1 MQPDQIAKKIRKTL
15 LDQKGRLEDY
25 LYLLEKEEEDIINK
39 DPEKLIAHIDLEKN
53 ILNELSLL
61 KKVINPL
68 EFAYFNSPYKKDISL
83 LGLKNSINKLSD
95 QIKEKSIKN
104 KEELKIALDKVKAEL
119 RGIRKKGITN
129 SSYDKVD
136 SRLVDVC
143 G

>member
-15 LDQKGRLEDY
+15 LDKKERLEDY
-25 LYLLEKEEEDIINK
+25 LHLLEKEEEDIINK

-53 ILNELSLL
+53 ILIELSLL

-68 EFAYFNSPYKKDISL
+68 EIAYYNSPYKKDNSL
-83 LGLKNSINKLSD
+83 LELRNNINRLSD
-95 QIKEKSIKN
+95 QIKEKSDKN
-104 KEELKIALDKVKAEL
+104 QQVLKIALDKVKAEL
-119 RGIRKKGITN
+119 KGIRKKGIVN

>member
-1 MQPDQIAKKIRKTL
+1 MLPDQIAKKIRKTL

-39 DPEKLIAHIDLEKN
+39 DPDKLIAHINLEKN
-53 ILNELSLL
+53 ILTELTLL

-68 EFAYFNSPYKKDISL
+68 EFVYYNSPYKKDNSVL
-83 LGLKNSINKLSD
+83 ELKNSINKLSD
-95 QIKEKSIKN
+95 QIQQKTYKN
-104 KEELKIALDKVKAEL
+104 QKELKVAIEKVKAEL
-119 RGIRKKGITN
+119 KGIRKKGIVN

>member
-15 LDQKGRLEDY
+15 LDKKERLEDY
-25 LYLLEKEEEDIINK
+25 LHLLEKEEEDIINK

-53 ILNELSLL
+53 ILIELSLL

-68 EFAYFNSPYKKDISL
+68 EIAYYNSPYKKDNSL
-83 LGLKNSINKLSD
+83 LELRNNINRLSD
-95 QIKEKSIKN
+95 QIKEKSDKN
-104 KEELKIALDKVKAEL
+104 QQVLKTALDKVKAEL
-119 RGIRKKGITN
+119 KGIRKKGIVN

>member
-25 LYLLEKEEEDIINK
+25 LHLLEKEEEDIINK

-53 ILNELSLL
+53 ILIELSLL

-68 EFAYFNSPYKKDISL
+68 EIAYYNSPYKKDSSL
-83 LGLKNSINKLSD
+83 LELRNNINKLSD
-95 QIKEKSIKN
+95 KIKEKSDKN
-104 KEELKIALDKVKAEL
+104 QQVLKIALDKVKVEL
-119 RGIRKKGITN
+119 KGIRKKGIVN